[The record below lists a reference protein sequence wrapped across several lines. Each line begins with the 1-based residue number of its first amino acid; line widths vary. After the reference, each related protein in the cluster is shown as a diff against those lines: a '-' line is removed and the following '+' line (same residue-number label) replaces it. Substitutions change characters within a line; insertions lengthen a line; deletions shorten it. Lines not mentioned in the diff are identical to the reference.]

1 MRCFVED
8 KEVIFRLTGLFSFL
22 PFLCKYLGSRLHFLE
37 KPVFP
42 PNPPICQKW
51 VCFPNSCAAQQNK
64 CKAPVAGLRS
74 ACGIQQGQ
82 EIFPPP
88 FVFVLFSC
96 FICACKGKDIFPV
109 LMFLP
114 CLPHAFFLVKVG
126 EKFRVCYWD
135 VYLPLHWFVLGSE
148 C

>member
-22 PFLCKYLGSRLHFLE
+22 PFYANIWEAVCIFLKSR
-37 KPVFP
+37 VSSQSA
-42 PNPPICQKW
+42 ICQEW
-51 VCFPNSCAAQQNK
+51 VCFPNSCAAQQNT